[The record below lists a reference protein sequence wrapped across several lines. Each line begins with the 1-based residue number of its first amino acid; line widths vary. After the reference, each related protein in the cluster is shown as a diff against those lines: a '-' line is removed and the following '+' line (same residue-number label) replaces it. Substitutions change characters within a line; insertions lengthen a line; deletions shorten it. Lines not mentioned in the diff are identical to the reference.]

1 MKDRFGSLIFL
12 LCLIISLQCSK
23 EPDLVDAELRIYLE
37 RFREEAAVR
46 GIEVDYKTE
55 PVEARIELH
64 ERDVQLGWCNYDFET
79 QNMITINNLFWPIL
93 NDFEKEKL
101 VFHELG
107 HCVLYRTHLDE
118 QDQAGLCKSIMHSGQ
133 ACADNYSVNTR
144 ERYLD
149 ELFLR

>member
-1 MKDRFGSLIFL
+1 MKRLLRSLIFL
-12 LCLIISLQCSK
+12 LLVLFSLQCSK

-37 RFREEAAVR
+37 RFKEEAADR
-46 GIEVDYKTE
+46 GVTVDYE
-55 PVEARIELH
+55 EQPVEARIELH

-118 QDQAGLCKSIMHSGQ
+118 QDQTGLCKSIMHSGQ
-133 ACADNYSVNTR
+133 ACADNYSVKTR

-149 ELFLR
+149 ELFQR